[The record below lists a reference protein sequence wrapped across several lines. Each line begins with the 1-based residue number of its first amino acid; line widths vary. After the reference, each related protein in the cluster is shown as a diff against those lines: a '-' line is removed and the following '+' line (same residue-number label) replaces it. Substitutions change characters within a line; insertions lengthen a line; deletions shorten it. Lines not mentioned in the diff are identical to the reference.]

1 MTRREQAMTVICID
15 VIVEPKN
22 KKALIEAEK
31 KILKAL
37 RDIKGL
43 EVLDEG
49 ERGEVSAWK
58 MVG

>member
-1 MTRREQAMTVICID
+1 MTVICID